1 MFLTS
6 LEYEMIVHRM
16 YKPKRQLPPVVPII
30 SDCTFIADFAKLH
43 KNYKFDKVLQSVNLE
58 TAVESLPW
66 LCVSKSQFTSKG
78 CDTLVAPL

>member
-1 MFLTS
+1 
-6 LEYEMIVHRM
+6 MIVHRM
-16 YKPKRQLPPVVPII
+16 YKTEETTATCCANHFRLYLY
-30 SDCTFIADFAKLH
+30 SRFFAKLH